1 MRYLKIMAVAG
12 LVTAALTPS
21 LILRA
26 QQRGE
31 TLAWA
36 PKPVTANAWVAP
48 NKPHW
53 KLPELLA
60 AHRGAASW
68 KETIVSD
75 NLLKAEYVQMAPG
88 TKTPRQFRA
97 DNRVWW
103 IIQDGQVRFTI
114 EGQEPIL
121 ASKGFLVQ
129 VPYRNIFSMEVVGD
143 KPALFLE
150 VNTADSQTLYP
161 IDETPA
167 PIPGMEFV
175 KVRPTAT
182 RGTYDDKNKPFL
194 DFNAAV
200 AANQRVGAF
209 VTDVRGFANLIRGM
223 AERDNPRD
231 KGHFHEVSAEF
242 WFVLEGQIEYKI
254 EGLET
259 FVANQGDVVYVPKQR
274 WHRAHWAGP
283 GFNTRVAMNGYPD
296 LLHDYQPNE
305 ELQAR

>member
-1 MRYLKIMAVAG
+1 MRYLKPLTLAATF
-12 LVTAALTPS
+12 LVTLTPA

-36 PKPVTANAWVAP
+36 PKPVKANSWIAP

-60 AHRGAASW
+60 AHKASASW
-68 KETIVSD
+68 KETVVSD
-75 NLLKAEYVQMAPG
+75 ELLQADYVQMAAG
-88 TKTPRQFRA
+88 TKGPRQFRP

-114 EGQEPIL
+114 QGQEPFV

-129 VPYRNIFSMEVVGD
+129 VPYRNVFSLEVVGD

-150 VNTADSQTLYP
+150 VNAANAQTLYP
-161 IDETPA
+161 IDETPV
-167 PIPGMEFV
+167 PVPGMEFV
-175 KVRPTAT
+175 KVRIS
-182 RGTYDDKNKPFL
+182 GKGNYDERNKPFL
-194 DFNAAV
+194 DFNALV
-200 AANQRVGAF
+200 ASNGRAGAF
-209 VTDVRGFANLIRGM
+209 VVDDRAFANVIRGM
-223 AERDNPRD
+223 PQNDNPKD

-254 EGLET
+254 EGLPT
-259 FVANQGDVVYVPKQR
+259 FLANQGDVVYVPKQT
-274 WHRAHWAGP
+274 WHRAHHAGT
-283 GFNTRVAMNGYPD
+283 GYSTRVAMNGYPD

-305 ELQAR
+305 ELR